1 MPGIRKIENGIPM
14 RLFTQL
20 TLHETLIPVESVDDN
35 FPIRPQLKV
44 SHTMSIES
52 MLQVCAGGEFPGI
65 VLADRLTSLDVKEN
79 VCMPYVPV
87 LASTRTLIPG

>member
-1 MPGIRKIENGIPM
+1 M

-52 MLQVCAGGEFPGI
+52 MLQVCAGGEF
-65 VLADRLTSLDVKEN
+65 TKTTN
-79 VCMPYVPV
+79 F
-87 LASTRTLIPG
+87 

>member
-35 FPIRPQLKV
+35 FPVRPQLKV
-44 SHTMSIES
+44 SHTDEH
-52 MLQVCAGGEFPGI
+52 
-65 VLADRLTSLDVKEN
+65 
-79 VCMPYVPV
+79 
-87 LASTRTLIPG
+87 